1 MKLFEQVDSSL
12 QQTLV
17 EQTRSYSDMRYE
29 LNKLISLNH
38 PHIVKFIG
46 IITNPHCFLLEWAP
60 KMSLDAQR
68 TEHSETHTSMC
79 PTSIFYTLMQVRV
92 YVYQCII
99 VHTYTRSYGPIRY
112 VAPAI
117 ATIDDSFSLQVTSA
131 LAYLHSPHEVG
142 IVHRDL
148 RSSNILVFQF
158 PALGHQCF
166 SHDRQTDCR
175 VLVKVTDM
183 GICANPLPNKAK
195 ADGGLRILAPECI
208 GADSF
213 KLTEKVHT

>member
-1 MKLFEQVDSSL
+1 M
-12 QQTLV
+12 
-17 EQTRSYSDMRYE
+17 
-29 LNKLISLNH
+29 
-38 PHIVKFIG
+38 
-46 IITNPHCFLLEWAP
+46 
-60 KMSLDAQR
+60 
-68 TEHSETHTSMC
+68 
-79 PTSIFYTLMQVRV
+79 
-92 YVYQCII
+92 
-99 VHTYTRSYGPIRY
+99 
-112 VAPAI
+112 
-117 ATIDDSFSLQVTSA
+117 TSA

-166 SHDRQTDCR
+166 AHDRQTDCR

-213 KLTEKVHT
+213 KLTEKVHKCFDAWDERQVPVCPLYTVYYITSE